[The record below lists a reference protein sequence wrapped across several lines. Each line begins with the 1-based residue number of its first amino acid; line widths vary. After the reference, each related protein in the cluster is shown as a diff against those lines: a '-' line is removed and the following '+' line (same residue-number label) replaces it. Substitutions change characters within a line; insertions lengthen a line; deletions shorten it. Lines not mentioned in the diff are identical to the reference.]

1 MRKCGAHA
9 LCGLLLL
16 LATAQATP
24 PPVVVIANRNVP
36 VSIELARYYMN
47 GRDIPDAHLC
57 ILDLPTGEQMSRH
70 QYNKQLRDPLLAFL
84 REHEWIDQ
92 EPRPPNEVAFH
103 ETPWITTESRL
114 AYLVS
119 MYGVPLRI
127 ADTRIRLA
135 ARVMDRL
142 GQAGRKNVAAVD
154 SELALLLAA
163 PYDIAGPVAN
173 PVYRSLHP
181 FRQLASNSYLVVATR
196 LDGPD
201 PDTVRGMIDGAL
213 FGEHYGLQGRLYFD
227 ARGLET
233 GSYYIGDYW
242 IREAHARFERA
253 GFETVLDL
261 REPLWPDTY
270 PMEHAA
276 LYFGWYAEH
285 MEGPFQREDFRFQPG
300 AIAYHIHSTSALSLK
315 RTRHFWAAPLLHKG
329 AAATMG
335 AVSEPFLT
343 YTPDLDI
350 FAARLLAGYSFGEA
364 AYMSQSVLSWQVAF
378 MGDPLYRPF
387 RHTLAEQLGHLA
399 EAERPE
405 RDWAQVRWV
414 NAQIG
419 QGRFQPTMT
428 FLQEQI
434 DARDSLVLREKRA
447 DLYAR
452 NDLFAEAG
460 RDYGE
465 VMAQTRSVATAARVA
480 RQWIRILRALD
491 LHQQADELVK
501 QVVRDWDRHPLMMT
515 LEGEKSN
522 VD

>member
-1 MRKCGAHA
+1 MHKCGPHA
-9 LCGLLLL
+9 LYCLLL
-16 LATAQATP
+16 LATAQAAP
-24 PPVVVIANRNVP
+24 PSVVVIANRNVP

-47 GRDIPDAHLC
+47 GRDIPEAQLC
-57 ILDLPTGEQMSRH
+57 VLDLPTGEQMSRH
-70 QYNKQLRDPLLAFL
+70 QYNKKLRDPLLAFL
-84 REHEWIDQ
+84 REREWIDQ
-92 EPRPPNEVAFH
+92 ERRSPNEVAFH
-103 ETPWITTESRL
+103 ESPWITTESRL

-173 PVYRSLHP
+173 PLHRSLNG
-181 FRQLASNSYLVVATR
+181 FRQIHSNSYLVVATR

-201 PDTVRGMIDGAL
+201 PAAVQGMIDGAL
-213 FGEHYGLQGRLYFD
+213 FGEHYGLQGCLYFD

-233 GSYYIGDYW
+233 GPYHIGDYW

-285 MEGPFQREDFRFQPG
+285 VEGPFLRDDFQFQPG
-300 AIAYHIHSTSALSLK
+300 AIACHIHSTSALSLK
-315 RTRHFWAAPLLHKG
+315 RTGRFWAAPLLHKG

-343 YTPDLDI
+343 YTPDLSI
-350 FAARLLAGYSFGEA
+350 FAERLLAGHNFGEA
-364 AYMSQSVLSWQVAF
+364 AYMSQSVLSWQITF
-378 MGDPLYRPF
+378 IGDPLYRPF
-387 RHTLAEQLGHLA
+387 RHTLAGQLEHLA
-399 EAERPE
+399 EAGRPE
-405 RDWAQVRWV
+405 LDWAQLRWV
-414 NAQIG
+414 NTQIR
-419 QGRFQPTMT
+419 QGRFLPTMN

-434 DARDSLVLREKRA
+434 EARDSLVLREKRA

-452 NDLFAEAG
+452 NDRFAEAG
-460 RDYGE
+460 REYGE
-465 VMAQTRSVATAARVA
+465 VMVKTRSVATAARVA
-480 RQWIRILRALD
+480 AQWIRILRALD
-491 LHQQADELVK
+491 LNQQADELVK
-501 QVVRDWDRHPLMMT
+501 QAVRDWDRHPLMMR
-515 LEGEKSN
+515 LEGETTD